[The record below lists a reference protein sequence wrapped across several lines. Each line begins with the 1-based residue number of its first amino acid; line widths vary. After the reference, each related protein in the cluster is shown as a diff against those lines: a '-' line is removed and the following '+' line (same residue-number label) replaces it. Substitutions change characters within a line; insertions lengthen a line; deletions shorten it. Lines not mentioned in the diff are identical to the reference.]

1 VIRWWHEEKRDTAR
15 RRYLYCGTQALH
27 VSAFFEVRS
36 QSAVP
41 ARWHQAGTAIISSYL
56 SLIPHNHGHLLFGDN
71 SR

>member
-15 RRYLYCGTQALH
+15 RRYLYSGTRALH

-36 QSAVP
+36 QSAMP
-41 ARWHQAGTAIISSYL
+41 SSIISSYL